1 MEAAEATKF
10 SRYLNKLLHI
20 ATLRGA
26 SDIHLEPSESEVV
39 VRMRINGRLKRVDS
53 YPTEHHKKIINVIKT
68 SANLDISKHRVPQ
81 DGSFTRALGGHVVDV
96 RVSTMPYVHGERPV
110 LRILLQDMS
119 RKSLFDSNLPP
130 RVERQIVN
138 ALKKKNGVILVTG
151 PTGSGK
157 TTTLHRAL
165 QQVASE
171 QVNVVTVEDP
181 VEYRA

>member
-1 MEAAEATKF
+1 M
-10 SRYLNKLLHI
+10 
-20 ATLRGA
+20 
-26 SDIHLEPSESEVV
+26 
-39 VRMRINGRLKRVDS
+39 
-53 YPTEHHKKIINVIKT
+53 
-68 SANLDISKHRVPQ
+68 
-81 DGSFTRALGGHVVDV
+81 VDV